1 MAIHFYD
8 SIDLNRQELLN
19 ARIQNLAS
27 DPATGSEVVGQIIF
41 NTADDTLKQYVA
53 DTQSPPVPGSPTPGW
68 IAVGSVPGNGTLTVQ
83 GTAPLGGTGTFTAN
97 QTGNTTISVT
107 HAAQGQN
114 NSTPSSTLT
123 SGGTFTALS
132 ANVGVNATG
141 HVTGQ
146 ALTTYTLPTSVTS
159 VDTTDGT
166 YISLTPTSATSG
178 VVTVTAELSAVDG
191 TAAETTVGNGIRYLS
206 KNNKWAEIDTIPG
219 TYDWIIKSTGP
230 AAGTTFNT
238 TIASGQT
245 LEVIGKESVIATL
258 SASGS
263 LSLDVDL
270 NYGGVT
276 GYGANYVMIPGTSAV
291 SSDDTIPFNL
301 YTPGSNPP
309 TTATDIVKKSTFGT
323 IPIEALTLVKTYI
336 DNSLV
341 GGLIYQGG
349 YNAATNSPNLDA
361 SPSPNLIKKGWT
373 YTVTVEGLFFT
384 EQVRAGD
391 VLIAEVNAPTGI
403 NDWTT
408 VQNNI
413 DLASLTTIGIGNV
426 IPSTL
431 TQLLGIDVAY
441 SSGTASLGLDVNGLT
456 ELTNSGADLI
466 ANNDELIIFDES
478 ASATGTNKK
487 IKVENLLAA
496 TSGITTFAA
505 NVTSITAGTPKSV
518 THSLGSTDVMVQ
530 LFDNATKETIY
541 ATVDRTG
548 INTVALTFNATAP
561 TTVRILVQKIG

>member
-68 IAVGSVPGNGTLTVQ
+68 IAVGTVPGNGTLTVQ

-107 HAAQGQN
+107 HAAQGQSD
-114 NSTPSSTLT
+114 STPSSTLT

-191 TAAETTVGNGIRYLS
+191 TAAETPAGNGIRYLS

-230 AAGTTFNT
+230 AGATTFNT
-238 TIASGQT
+238 TIASGNT

-258 SASGS
+258 SASG
-263 LSLDVDL
+263 
-270 NYGGVT
+270 YGLR
-276 GYGANYVMIPGTSAV
+276 S
-291 SSDDTIPFNL
+291 
-301 YTPGSNPP
+301 
-309 TTATDIVKKSTFGT
+309 
-323 IPIEALTLVKTYI
+323 
-336 DNSLV
+336 
-341 GGLIYQGG
+341 
-349 YNAATNSPNLDA
+349 
-361 SPSPNLIKKGWT
+361 
-373 YTVTVEGLFFT
+373 
-384 EQVRAGD
+384 
-391 VLIAEVNAPTGI
+391 
-403 NDWTT
+403 
-408 VQNNI
+408 
-413 DLASLTTIGIGNV
+413 
-426 IPSTL
+426 
-431 TQLLGIDVAY
+431 
-441 SSGTASLGLDVNGLT
+441 
-456 ELTNSGADLI
+456 
-466 ANNDELIIFDES
+466 
-478 ASATGTNKK
+478 
-487 IKVENLLAA
+487 
-496 TSGITTFAA
+496 
-505 NVTSITAGTPKSV
+505 
-518 THSLGSTDVMVQ
+518 
-530 LFDNATKETIY
+530 
-541 ATVDRTG
+541 
-548 INTVALTFNATAP
+548 
-561 TTVRILVQKIG
+561 